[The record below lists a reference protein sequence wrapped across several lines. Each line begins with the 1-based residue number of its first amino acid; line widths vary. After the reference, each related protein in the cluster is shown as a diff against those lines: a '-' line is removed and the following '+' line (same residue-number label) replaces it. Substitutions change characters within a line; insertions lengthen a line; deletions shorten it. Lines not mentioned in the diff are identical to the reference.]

1 MFLRISEQRVFWV
14 STVTLSVIFFVVR
27 LSAQSQTV
35 DLKDAELVEQGSELY
50 SKSCAVGYCHGLE
63 GRTFGAPKLRERD
76 WEPRQLSETIQNGVP
91 GTTMPAFRGVL
102 ADRDIWNIVA
112 YIMTLSTTELSASD
126 AVVEIGAVTKVKK
139 PLSEKEKLG
148 FDLFFD
154 LHNAKRCSVCHL
166 LGEWGTA
173 IGPDLAHEAEE
184 HSAEQLLS
192 NIVEPDA
199 GIAGGFEQTIVV
211 TQQGERIAGI
221 KKEQTDEFIRI
232 YDTTTFPVPLRTL
245 YKEEIK
251 SVTTKKKSAMPSDY
265 GGMYSPEELDA
276 IVAYL
281 KSGKF

>member
-1 MFLRISEQRVFWV
+1 MLSRIPERPILWV
-14 STVTLSVIFFVVR
+14 STVALPLIFFAAL
-27 LSAQSQTV
+27 LSAQTATV
-35 DLKDAELVEQGSELY
+35 DLKDAALLEQGSKLY
-50 SKSCAVGYCHGLE
+50 STTCAVGYCHGLE

-76 WEPRQLSETIQNGVP
+76 WDPRQLNETINNGVS

-102 ADRDIWNIVA
+102 ADRDIWAVVA

-126 AVVEIGAVTKVKK
+126 AVLEIGAATKVRQ

-184 HSAEQLLS
+184 HSAEELLS
-192 NIVEPDA
+192 DIVDPDD

-211 TQQGERIAGI
+211 TNQGEQIAGI

-251 SVTTKKKSAMPSDY
+251 SVTTKKVSTMPSDY
-265 GGMYSPEELDA
+265 GEMYSAEELDA
-276 IVAYL
+276 IVGYL

>member
-1 MFLRISEQRVFWV
+1 MFRRISEQRVFWASAV
-14 STVTLSVIFFVVR
+14 ALSLIFFVAR
-27 LSAQSQTV
+27 LGAQSQTV
-35 DLKDAELVEQGSELY
+35 DLKDAELVKQGSDLY

-63 GRTFGAPKLRERD
+63 GRTFGAPQLRERD
-76 WEPRQLSETIQNGVP
+76 WDPRQLSETINNGVP

-102 ADRDIWNIVA
+102 ADSEIWTVVA

-126 AVVEIGAVTKVKK
+126 AVVEIGASTKVRL

-166 LGEWGTA
+166 LGEWGSA

-184 HSAEQLLS
+184 HSAEELLKD
-192 NIVEPDA
+192 IVEPEA
-199 GIAGGFEQTIVV
+199 GIAGGFERTIVL
-211 TQQGERIAGI
+211 TQQGEQIAGI

-232 YDTTTFPVPLRTL
+232 YDTTTFPVPLRTF

-251 SVTTKKKSAMPSDY
+251 SVSTEKKSTMPSGYED
-265 GGMYSPEELDA
+265 MYSPAELDA

>member
-1 MFLRISEQRVFWV
+1 MLLRIPGRPILWV
-14 STVTLSVIFFVVR
+14 STVALSLIFFAAL
-27 LSAQSQTV
+27 LSAQTATV
-35 DLKDAELVEQGSELY
+35 NLKDAALLEQGGKLY
-50 SKSCAVGYCHGLE
+50 SMTCAVGYCHGLE
-63 GRTFGAPKLRERD
+63 GRTFGAPKLREREWD
-76 WEPRQLSETIQNGVP
+76 PRQLNETINNGVS

-102 ADRDIWNIVA
+102 AERDIWAVVA

-126 AVVEIGAVTKVKK
+126 AVLEIGAVTKVRQ

-173 IGPDLAHEAEE
+173 IGPDLAHEADE
-184 HSAEQLLS
+184 HSAEELLS
-192 NIVEPDA
+192 DIVEPDD
-199 GIAGGFEQTIVV
+199 GIAGGFDQTIVV
-211 TQQGERIAGI
+211 TKHGEQVAGI

-251 SVTTKKKSAMPSDY
+251 SVTTKKVSTMPSDY
-265 GGMYSPEELDA
+265 GEMYSAEELDA

>member
-1 MFLRISEQRVFWV
+1 MLSLIPERSILWV
-14 STVTLSVIFFVVR
+14 STVALSVIFFVAR
-27 LSAQSQTV
+27 LGAQSHTV
-35 DLKDAELVEQGSELY
+35 DLKDAELVRQGSELY

-76 WEPRQLSETIQNGVP
+76 WDPGQLAETINNGVP

-102 ADRDIWNIVA
+102 ADRDIWTVVA

-184 HSAEQLLS
+184 HSAEELLRD
-192 NIVEPDA
+192 IVEPDA

-211 TQQGERIAGI
+211 TQQGEQVAGI

-251 SVTTKKKSAMPSDY
+251 SVTTKKKSTMPSGY
-265 GGMYSPEELDA
+265 GEMYSPEELDA

>member
-1 MFLRISEQRVFWV
+1 MLSLIPERSILWV
-14 STVTLSVIFFVVR
+14 STVALSVIFFVAR
-27 LSAQSQTV
+27 LGAQSQTV
-35 DLKDAELVEQGSELY
+35 DLKDAELVRQGSELY

-76 WEPRQLSETIQNGVP
+76 WDPGQLAETINNGVP

-102 ADRDIWNIVA
+102 ADRDIWTVVA

-184 HSAEQLLS
+184 HSAEELLRD
-192 NIVEPDA
+192 IVEPDA

-211 TQQGERIAGI
+211 TQQGEQVAGI

-251 SVTTKKKSAMPSDY
+251 SVTTKKKSTMPSGY
-265 GGMYSPEELDA
+265 GEMYSPEELDA